1 MGEGQSKV
9 QTRLLANTN
18 PLIQRYLAPK
28 PQVSPYRDGYYFLSR
43 ILIFLP
49 RHAL

>member
-28 PQVSPYRDGYYFLSR
+28 PQVSPYKDGYHFFPFSFNFLC
-43 ILIFLP
+43 
-49 RHAL
+49 